1 MLAAID
7 YTDKLA
13 YQQFRNFQLV
23 FTRSP
28 SPQLITSFMNALND
42 NGHLPYSV
50 SDENLLQAPYIQIA
64 HTAEGEFVAGCTIKH
79 YDGQLAEIGFMLVE
93 KKYRQLGL
101 GEYMT
106 RLRINVARQLG
117 IEMLYAKVRGKNISS
132 MNNLSKAGF
141 QSAGNFLSQKDL
153 YSTITWMYLPLQR
166 MSRHECHQR
175 LLRKLDGLIPV
186 IGNMDKYAARNGKIS
201 AIDIFNL

>member
-13 YQQFRNFQLV
+13 YQNFRNLQLV
-23 FTRSP
+23 FTSSP
-28 SPQLITSFMNALND
+28 SPQLINSFVSALNE
-42 NGHLPYSV
+42 NGHLPYFV
-50 SDENLLQAPYIQIA
+50 SCDDLLQAPYMHIA
-64 HTAEGEFVAGCTIKH
+64 HTVEGQFVAGCTIKH
-79 YDGQLAEIGFMLVE
+79 CDGKLAEIGFMLVG

-106 RLRINVARQLG
+106 RLRINYAQQLG
-117 IEMLYAKVRGKNISS
+117 VEMLYAKVRGKNICS
-132 MNNLSKAGF
+132 MNNLVKVGF

-175 LLRKLDGLIPV
+175 LQRKLADLIPV
-186 IGNMDKYAARNGKIS
+186 IG
-201 AIDIFNL
+201 

>member
-13 YQQFRNFQLV
+13 YQQFRDLQLV
-23 FTRSP
+23 FTSSP

-50 SDENLLQAPYIQIA
+50 SYENLLQAPYIQIA

-79 YDGQLAEIGFMLVE
+79 YDGKLAEIGFMLVE
-93 KKYRQLGL
+93 KKYRQLAL

-117 IEMLYAKVRGKNISS
+117 IEMF
-132 MNNLSKAGF
+132 M
-141 QSAGNFLSQKDL
+141 QK
-153 YSTITWMYLPLQR
+153 S
-166 MSRHECHQR
+166 E
-175 LLRKLDGLIPV
+175 
-186 IGNMDKYAARNGKIS
+186 GKI
-201 AIDIFNL
+201 LVV